1 MSSNK
6 KYLGGKQTVQSM
18 RSSGYKSTDYAAA
31 ELIDNSIQADAADIV
46 VAVLEKTTKVQRKTS
61 KAHEIWVLDN
71 GKGMD
76 PGLAEDA
83 VTFGGSDRFDD
94 RGGMGRFGMGLPQAS
109 VSQCKRTDVWTWQD
123 SDPRDAVS
131 VRLDLDEIAA
141 GVDAV
146 PSAIKPGDAEY
157 EPLPGWVLDLY
168 ENHMERSV
176 VGGQEATPSGT
187 AIRWS
192 NLDRVRWVRGETIVD
207 HVEFLLGRIYRRF
220 LTGDAVHP
228 ETGKPVT
235 VRIHILVVQQE
246 NLEEGKAD
254 LTPQRIL
261 PNNPMHTAI
270 AKHDVLRF
278 FQKGNPAY
286 APDAPKSD
294 NVDENGNPI
303 EPLIKVE
310 DEAPFAQFHPPKTF
324 QVRSFRDGGMHDVVI
339 RTSRVTADGRP
350 ATVRNAGSDTHQGRH
365 TARNRGVSIMRADR
379 EVCMDETYYYDAPD
393 RWWSVEVSFPPA
405 LDEIFGVTNNKQ
417 DVPYFKELC
426 RQVARGSEGGAVPEA
441 EHVSML
447 EAGDIDEE
455 HGYVD
460 LEGVAQYVL
469 TQVRLMRNQNITE
482 HQSRR
487 SNAKRRVGKAATPTV
502 HTTLKVKKELSKVEP
517 TPGESQVEQER
528 ETQSPEEQQQA
539 LQERMEKFKDDAIQ
553 QGVTPDDAEAATQ
566 NYMKGLDYQPIEVQ
580 QSAAPAFFWPDEYG
594 DFEVVYINTAH
605 PAHTDLLDVLRLE
618 DEKVAA
624 LTEEEAKLL
633 LGQAADALGWLIHGW
648 ARMEIIHKGTP
659 SEAAIADAREKWG
672 KQLKMMVQ
680 SKSFQEARKD
690 LEAAIGDEEEDV

>member
-18 RSSGYKSTDYAAA
+18 RSSGYKSTDYAVA
-31 ELIDNSIQADAADIV
+31 ELIDNSIQADATDIV
-46 VAVLEKTTKVQRKTS
+46 IAVLERTTKVQRKTS

-94 RGGMGRFGMGLPQAS
+94 RGGMGRFGMGLPQSS

-123 SDPRDAVS
+123 SDPRDAVT
-131 VRLDLDEIAA
+131 VRLDLDEIEA

-146 PSAIKPGDAEY
+146 PSALKPGDADY
-157 EPLPGWVLDLY
+157 QPLPDWVLDIY
-168 ENHMERSV
+168 ENHMERTV
-176 VGGQEATPSGT
+176 AGGQEATPSGT

-192 NLDRVRWVRGETIVD
+192 TLDRVRWVRGDTIVE

-220 LTGDAVHP
+220 LTGDAAHP
-228 ETGKPVT
+228 ETGKSVKA
-235 VRIHILVVQQE
+235 RIHILVVQQE
-246 NLEEGKAD
+246 DMEKGAAD

-270 AKHDVLRF
+270 AKNDVLRYF
-278 FQKGNPAY
+278 EKGNPAY
-286 APDAPKSD
+286 APNAPKSD
-294 NVDENGNPI
+294 NVNDDGTPI
-303 EPLIKVE
+303 EPLVRVE
-310 DEAPFAQFHPPKTF
+310 DEAPFGQFHPPKTF
-324 QVRSFRDGGMHDVVI
+324 SVRSFQDGKNHDVVI
-339 RTSRVTADGRP
+339 RTARVTSDGRP

-365 TARNRGVSIMRADR
+365 AARNRGVSIMRADR

-426 RQVARGSEGGAVPEA
+426 RQVARRAEGSIVPAA
-441 EHVSML
+441 EDVSML
-447 EAGDIDEE
+447 DAGDIDAE

-460 LEGVAQYVL
+460 LEDVAQYVL
-469 TQVRLMRNQNITE
+469 SQVRLMRNENLSE
-482 HQSRR
+482 HASRR
-487 SNAKRRVGKAATPTV
+487 SNAKKRVGKAASPTV
-502 HTTLKVKKELSKVEP
+502 HTTLKVKKELSQVEP
-517 TPGESQVEQER
+517 TPGETKVGQER
-528 ETQSPEEQQQA
+528 ESQSPEEQEKA
-539 LQERMEKFKDDAIQ
+539 LQERMDKFRDDAIQ

-633 LGQAADALGWLIHGW
+633 LGQAADALGWMIHGW
-648 ARMEIIHKGTP
+648 ARMEILHKDTP
-659 SEAAIADAREKWG
+659 AHKDIADAREKWG
-672 KQLKMMVQ
+672 KQLKMMVE
-680 SKSFQEARKD
+680 SKSFQEARKE
-690 LEAAIGDEEEDV
+690 LEAIMGDEDDEE